1 MSPRRTVTAG
11 QQLLPGFDAGRAA
24 VLSPSALERYR
35 LCPRL
40 YRFLYVDGQRSR
52 SRMTAPQSF
61 GTTVHAAL
69 REFFRL
75 PVARRSL
82 DGLLELFKRSWVRE
96 GYRNAAEQDRERAR
110 GVEALRAWYERADT
124 TVVPQATELSLQ
136 AAWRGVVFKGR
147 LDRVDA
153 DRGPVGVGARNGGGN
168 GGGLVVVDY
177 KTGRR
182 PVTQAAADADEAL
195 TIYAALVER
204 RLERPVTGLVLDFV
218 VAGEQIRTE
227 RPPEVL
233 RERLGEILDVAATLR
248 KDERFTPRTG
258 PWCASCEMLGLCPE
272 GQREIGRRAAEL
284 D

>member
-1 MSPRRTVTAG
+1 MSPRRTVAAG
-11 QQLLPGFDAGRAA
+11 QQTLPGFDAGRAA

-35 LCPRL
+35 LCPRR
-40 YRFLYVDGQRSR
+40 YRFTYIDGQRSR
-52 SRMTAPQSF
+52 ARMTGPQSF

-96 GYRNAAEQDRERAR
+96 GYRNAEEQDRERAR
-110 GVEALRAWYERADT
+110 GAEALRRWYERADT
-124 TVVPQATELSLQ
+124 TIVPQATELSLQ
-136 AAWRGVVFKGR
+136 AAWGQVVLKGR
-147 LDRVDA
+147 LDRLDA
-153 DRGPVGVGARNGGGN
+153 DRARNGR
-168 GGGLVVVDY
+168 GLVVVDY

-233 RERLGEILDVAATLR
+233 RERFGEILDTAATLR

-258 PWCASCEMLGLCPE
+258 PWCAGCEMLGLCPE

>member
-11 QQLLPGFDAGRAA
+11 QQTLPGFDAGRAP

-52 SRMTAPQSF
+52 ARMTAPQSF

-96 GYRNAAEQDRERAR
+96 GYRNAEEQDRERAR
-110 GVEALRAWYERADT
+110 GAEALRAWYQRADT
-124 TVVPQATELSLQ
+124 AVVPQATELGLQ
-136 AAWRGVVFKGR
+136 ASWGEVVLKGR

-153 DRGPVGVGARNGGGN
+153 DRSLAGSGARN

-233 RERLGEILDVAATLR
+233 RERLGQVLDVATTLR
-248 KDERFTPRTG
+248 KDQRFTPRTG

-272 GQREIGRRAAEL
+272 GQREISRRAAEL